1 MVKAG
6 SYSYRNQRLRKIYI
20 VETQDFTSLPIG
32 FVCLT
37 HLGGIFGLIQRDYK
51 PFISKLLQ
59 EVQTFSADCPDA
71 SVPLQFSHGAIP
83 PVRRLK
89 RYLFIISNI
98 K

>member
-1 MVKAG
+1 MLKAD

-20 VETQDFTSLPIG
+20 VETQDFASLPMG

-37 HLGGIFGLIQRDYK
+37 YLDGIFGLIQGYYK

-71 SVPLQFSHGAIP
+71 SVLLQLSHGTIP

-89 RYLFIISNI
+89 RYLYYYI
-98 K
+98 